1 LHSNVFRVLKIGTN
15 ILEELAESI
24 VIPLT
29 MKREAAK
36 SSETKVPVC
45 QTIEHHI
52 QEDIIL
58 MYIVVRTSNLTRSF
72 LFENEFYF
80 TTR

>member
-15 ILEELAESI
+15 ISEELAESI
-24 VIPLT
+24 FLPLT
-29 MKREAAK
+29 LKREAPK

-52 QEDIIL
+52 PDGIIL
-58 MYIVVRTSNLTRSF
+58 MYIVVRTSNLTRCS